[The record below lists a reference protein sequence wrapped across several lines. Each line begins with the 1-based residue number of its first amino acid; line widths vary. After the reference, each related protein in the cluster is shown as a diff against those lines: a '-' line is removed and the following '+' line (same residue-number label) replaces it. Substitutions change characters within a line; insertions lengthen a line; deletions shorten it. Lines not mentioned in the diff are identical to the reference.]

1 MLLAFGLVIWF
12 ALQRVACG
20 SGENQ
25 AMIFAKTENTDSL
38 SKSTAASL
46 DPFSFSTLQPMTSP
60 LQNVG
65 NSTSVYSSEHLK
77 RVLYL
82 WMALKVWATY
92 TATEDFR

>member
-1 MLLAFGLVIWF
+1 
-12 ALQRVACG
+12 
-20 SGENQ
+20 
-25 AMIFAKTENTDSL
+25 
-38 SKSTAASL
+38 
-46 DPFSFSTLQPMTSP
+46 MTSP

-82 WMALKVWATY
+82 WMASKVWATR

>member
-1 MLLAFGLVIWF
+1 MLLAFGLVMWF
-12 ALQRVACG
+12 ALQRVAYG
-20 SGENQ
+20 AGENQ
-25 AMIFAKTENTDSL
+25 AMILAKTETTDGL

-46 DPFSFSTLQPMTSP
+46 DPFSFSTPQPMTSP

-65 NSTSVYSSEHLK
+65 TSTSVYSSEHLK

-82 WMALKVWATY
+82 WMASKAWVTY